1 MDERDHKA
9 MNEELNQ
16 PSCLGAVIRSLYT
29 MDYRL
34 DLFNAVEKF
43 QEQMTEDDALF
54 IICHNSKQGDLLL
67 GLDGEV
73 NLISSVLANDNGYVN
88 IENKEQKVKHEQ
100 AKRMVLNMAI
110 NILRT
115 DEDLRKKFAI
125 GMQSF

>member
-1 MDERDHKA
+1 
-9 MNEELNQ
+9 
-16 PSCLGAVIRSLYT
+16 

-43 QEQMTEDDALF
+43 QEQMTKDDALF
-54 IICHNSKQGDLLL
+54 IICHNSKQGDLLM

-88 IENKEQKVKHEQ
+88 IETKEQKVRHEQ
-100 AKRMVLNMAI
+100 AKRMVLNIAI

-115 DEDLRKKFAI
+115 DEDLRKKFIIAI
-125 GMQSF
+125 QSI

>member
-1 MDERDHKA
+1 MCCYT
-9 MNEELNQ
+9 Q
-16 PSCLGAVIRSLYT
+16 PLYT

-34 DLFNAVEKF
+34 DLFNAVERF

-73 NLISSVLANDNGYVN
+73 NLISSVLANDNFYVN
-88 IENKEQKVKHEQ
+88 IENKEQKLRHEQ

-115 DEDLRKKFAI
+115 DEDLRKKFVI
-125 GMQSF
+125 GMQSL